1 MPIYKIDYVDVYEGG
16 MAHTTIK
23 ADSSDEAVEKFEKQS
38 DGCAVVI
45 IVEVK
50 DDD

>member
-1 MPIYKIDYVDVYEGG
+1 MTYKIDYVDVYEGG
-16 MAHTTIK
+16 MAHTTIE
-23 ADSSDEAVEKFEKQS
+23 ADSLDEAVEKFEEAS

-45 IVEVK
+45 IKEVK